1 MGRDLGIVCSSDA
14 VLLAVADEGAILAGV
29 PEKLSTAGILE
40 ESARLVAMQGELQ
53 RVLAEVQP
61 EEVRILRPEQT
72 YKDSY
77 TRIAPRVALETVVRV
92 ACVGAQIPVEV
103 LKPASARARLG
114 LPRSGALKSH
124 VPKVCDQVGK
134 YWSAGRNLAAVAA
147 LAGDQ

>member
-1 MGRDLGIVCSSDA
+1 MGRVLGVVCSSDA
-14 VLLAVADEGAILAGV
+14 VLLAVADGAKILTGV
-29 PEKLSTAGILE
+29 PEKLTTAGILE
-40 ESARLVAMQGELQ
+40 ENARLGAMRSEFQ
-53 RVLAEVQP
+53 RVLTEVQP
-61 EEVRILRPEQT
+61 QEVRILRPEQT

-77 TRIAPRVALETVVRV
+77 TRIAPRVALETVVRI
-92 ACVGAQIPVEV
+92 ACVEAQIPVEV

-124 VPKVCDQVGK
+124 VPKICDQVGK